1 MESGHSSTNVRA
13 VIVLLVLLIAVLTAS
28 WALSAKPM
36 EGHECFVSV
45 TARQMLASGDWIVPE
60 FNGQLR
66 LQKTPLNYWMVATL
80 GKLTGQI
87 DEFTTRLPSMLLAIA
102 SVAAIL
108 YFVNQWSGFTA
119 AIIAALVW
127 ATSLGFFRYSHSGRP
142 EMSLACFTAIAM
154 LSFYSGVTEEDR
166 KRQIRFMGI
175 FWISFALAMLAKGP
189 APLPLVVV
197 PLFAW
202 VIAFR
207 KFKSIPKMLPVIGS
221 IIFLVVS
228 FAWPIAVLMQLS
240 QGTGA
245 ESAGHFWQRES
256 IARFMGQGD
265 SGDKPLYYYLPVM
278 FQFMIPWVAF
288 LPMAI
293 AAPFY
298 KVWQEKRKVLWYLW
312 LWFVGDIVIMSI
324 SGGKRMH
331 YIFPAMPAMAV
342 MIGILLED
350 MIFLRK
356 AYDAHFVRNLVFF
369 HGGIFAAGAIAAVIH
384 VTINNPVLLKQ
395 TIAIAAVAVISITL
409 AAVLLIKNKKA
420 AGFAAII
427 AGYCA
432 LMMTG
437 YSFFAVPQS
446 KLRYSKQF
454 AQTVAAAIPPDAD
467 LVAYKDISSRFIH
480 YYGKTV
486 PIVKG
491 LGQTYESYASGK
503 WIVASGK
510 LMEELTQDGRFKT
523 ANSWPAINLVK
534 DEIVPG
540 AVFHKKGNAGQ

>member
-1 MESGHSSTNVRA
+1 MESGHSSQNVRT
-13 VIVLLVLLIAVLTAS
+13 VTVLLVLLAAALTAS
-28 WALSAKPM
+28 WALPDKAM

-60 FNGQLR
+60 FNGQMR
-66 LQKTPLNYWMVATL
+66 LQKTPLNYWMVASIS
-80 GKLTGQI
+80 KLTGKI
-87 DEFTTRLPSMLLAIA
+87 DELTTRLPSMLLAIA

-119 AIIAALVW
+119 AVIAALVW

-154 LSFYSGVTEEDR
+154 LSFYSGVTEQNR
-166 KRQIRFMGI
+166 KRQIRFMLI
-175 FWISFALAMLAKGP
+175 FWIAFSLAMLAKGP

-197 PLFAW
+197 PLLAW
-202 VIAFR
+202 IIAFR
-207 KFKSIPKMLPVIGS
+207 KFKTIPKMLPVIGS

-228 FAWPIAVLMQLS
+228 LAWPIAVLMQLS
-240 QGTGA
+240 QGA
-245 ESAGHFWQRES
+245 DADSAGHFWQQES
-256 IARFMGQGD
+256 IARFMGQND

-278 FQFMIPWVAF
+278 FQFMAPWVAF
-288 LPMAI
+288 VPMALF
-293 AAPFY
+293 APFY
-298 KVWQEKRKVLWYLW
+298 KVWQDKRKVLWYLW
-312 LWFVGDIVIMSI
+312 IWFVGDIVIMSI

-356 AYDAHFVRNLVFF
+356 AYDARFVRNLVYF
-369 HGGIFAAGAIAAVIH
+369 HGGIFAAGAIAAV
-384 VTINNPVLLKQ
+384 VYVAINNPVLLNQ
-395 TIAIAAVAVISITL
+395 TIAIAAVAIISITL

-420 AGFAAII
+420 AGFATII
-427 AGYCA
+427 AGYCV

-454 AQTVAAAIPPDAD
+454 AQTVAAAVPTGAD
-467 LVAYKDISSRFIH
+467 
-480 YYGKTV
+480 
-486 PIVKG
+486 
-491 LGQTYESYASGK
+491 
-503 WIVASGK
+503 
-510 LMEELTQDGRFKT
+510 
-523 ANSWPAINLVK
+523 
-534 DEIVPG
+534 
-540 AVFHKKGNAGQ
+540 